1 MTDLRAI
8 TIRQPWAAAVACG
21 AKTVENRKR
30 GFPTWYRGPLL
41 IHAGAGWSKRGASD
55 PRVVELAYERG
66 WSVEQVDDDPTRV
79 LAQQPALRR
88 KSALAVA
95 DLVDVHHA
103 EEGCCD
109 TPWAE
114 YVYTGSDGVVVE
126 SVSHLVLADTV
137 ALPEPVECI
146 GRLGLWNP
154 DPLLIAMVQLQCA
167 TLGV

>member
-41 IHAGAGWSKRGASD
+41 IHAGAGWSKRGETD
-55 PRVVELAYERG
+55 IRVTDLAAERG
-66 WSVEQVDDDPTRV
+66 WTTDTDDDGVVHMKP
-79 LAQQPALRR
+79 QQPSLDR
-88 KSALAVA
+88 KAALAITE
-95 DLVDVHHA
+95 LVDVHHA

-126 SVSHLVLADTV
+126 RVSHLVLADTV
-137 ALPEPVECI
+137 ALMEPVECT
-146 GRLGLWNP
+146 GRLGLWVP
-154 DPLLIAMVQLQCA
+154 DPLLIAMVQLQLA
-167 TLGV
+167 SFT